1 MRILRRQNMQPFIFM
16 NTPTSTYQKKT
27 GVLWWYSPSFPFFFL
42 SFSFFFTN
50 TNTLPLPAKGHSCNF
65 SRWHKHTHTHRHTH
79 TGTKMWRK
87 CRSSMGEWKLEA
99 VFFLAVDTHQFQG
112 NCSPHYWKVL
122 PECQLRGKFLTSHH
136 TNKQC
141 APLPLI
147 KGGVSADRE
156 SGRGQRGGK
165 EEMKGAREAQR
176 KGDEETGDFFLV
188 LSKKCFWPRFCAGG
202 P

>member
-16 NTPTSTYQKKT
+16 NTPTSTYQQKT

-42 SFSFFFTN
+42 SFFFLQTQ
-50 TNTLPLPAKGHSCNF
+50 TRCRCQPKAIRAISHADTSTRIHID
-65 SRWHKHTHTHRHTH
+65 TH